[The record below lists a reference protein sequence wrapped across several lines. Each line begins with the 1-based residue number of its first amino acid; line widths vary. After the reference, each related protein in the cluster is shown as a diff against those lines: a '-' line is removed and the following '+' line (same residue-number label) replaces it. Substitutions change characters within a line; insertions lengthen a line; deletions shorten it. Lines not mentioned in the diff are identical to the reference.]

1 MPPSSPRGLGL
12 ALVRTVRCS
21 KCAQSCPHRECKQ
34 KHSRGGWV
42 ERCDAAATRSSPDE
56 WPTRAQT
63 LRPQLQPLSVPE
75 HLDFCVHVDREAVLR
90 AACAL
95 PNVFIFIFITYMYV
109 PSSYCCRRVIN
120 VQRVTC
126 VANDKH
132 KLSCQNTWS
141 KKVQW
146 PL

>member
-1 MPPSSPRGLGL
+1 M
-12 ALVRTVRCS
+12 
-21 KCAQSCPHRECKQ
+21 
-34 KHSRGGWV
+34 
-42 ERCDAAATRSSPDE
+42 ERCDAAATRPCPDE

-75 HLDFCVHVDREAVLR
+75 HLDFRVHVDREAVLR

-126 VANDKH
+126 VANDK
-132 KLSCQNTWS
+132 KDETFSSQNPSMMRRWVEGREKEKEGS
-141 KKVQW
+141 WAQYVYA
-146 PL
+146 

>member
-1 MPPSSPRGLGL
+1 MGGWRDATRQRLVL
-12 ALVRTVRCS
+12 ALTSGPRAHKPSGLSSNPCPF
-21 KCAQSCPHRECKQ
+21 QSTSIFR
-34 KHSRGGWV
+34 
-42 ERCDAAATRSSPDE
+42 
-56 WPTRAQT
+56 
-63 LRPQLQPLSVPE
+63 
-75 HLDFCVHVDREAVLR
+75 VHVNREAVLR